1 MLHPLKNILS
11 SMQQRYS
18 LGYIVG
24 QIEVDRCLF
33 GKATEWD
40 ALGGIQF
47 LHSAVFIWLSESD
60 LSWTDTR
67 R

>member
-1 MLHPLKNILS
+1 
-11 SMQQRYS
+11 MQQRYS